1 MLTGVGFKAVCTVC
15 YCSDHLPGVPGD
27 AGSSAGSSGLP
38 LSMSDDK
45 AFGDPFCSRF
55 EDGSSELPEQ
65 QSAACLGESQGG
77 IRGPS
82 GDLQLFD

>member
-1 MLTGVGFKAVCTVC
+1 MLDLLRDPAAFRSACRTTKPSVIPFA
-15 YCSDHLPGVPGD
+15 PG
-27 AGSSAGSSGLP
+27 
-38 LSMSDDK
+38 
-45 AFGDPFCSRF
+45 SRTAPANRRR
-55 EDGSSELPEQ
+55 ELPEQ